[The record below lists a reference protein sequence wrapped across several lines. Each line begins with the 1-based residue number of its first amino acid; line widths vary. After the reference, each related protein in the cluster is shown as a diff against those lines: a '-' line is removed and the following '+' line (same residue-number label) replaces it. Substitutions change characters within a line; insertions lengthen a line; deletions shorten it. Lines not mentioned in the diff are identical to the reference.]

1 MLYLVWFLL
10 LMSVRTQ
17 LVPLMNGKT
26 RMKRTLWRS
35 IIILLLL
42 LSGVLSVFA
51 AEPRLVK
58 VGAFNYYP
66 AIFQD
71 SDGQIKGFYV
81 DALADLAQRE
91 NLRIEYVYGSWNEG
105 LERIR
110 TGEVDLL
117 TSVAYTPERASYMDY
132 TKNRLITVWG
142 ELYVL
147 PESPIDGIREVAGK
161 KIAVMKG
168 DYNGQN
174 FIDLARKFDI
184 SCQFVELADFEEV
197 FQAIAA
203 KKVDGGIV
211 NSTFGLP
218 KHRQYGLR
226 STGVVF
232 NPFDIY
238 LTVAKGKNQE
248 LLALMDR
255 YLHDWRQQQ
264 DSVYG
269 QARRAWSHGS
279 SDTLRVLPAWL
290 KHAIAVFSL
299 LFVAATAF
307 IVLLRQQVRKKT
319 DQVQQREAGLREQS
333 EMIRLLLDSA
343 AEAIYRLD
351 RDGTCTLCNA
361 ACLQMLGYEQPEQLL
376 GKNMHKLIHHTK
388 ADGKPFPAEEC
399 RIFKACTLGE
409 KTHCDNELYWRSD
422 GSSFPVEYWSYP
434 IIQDGQVVGAVVT
447 FLDITERRQFETA
460 LRESEER
467 HRSIFENSLSVM
479 LIIDPA
485 TQAFVDANH
494 AATAFYGWTREQL
507 QTMRISDINT
517 LSPEQIAES
526 MRLAQQRNLH
536 HFHFKHRLANGTIR
550 DVEVFS
556 SPILTSG
563 RQLLFSIIHDI
574 TERKLVEE
582 TLTFLMRSGDLH
594 QNGSFFQL
602 LAQYLAEAL
611 GMDYVCI
618 DRLESDGLE
627 AQTVAVYNNGV
638 FEDNVRY
645 TLLDTPCGEV
655 VGKTICRFEQGVR
668 HRFPHDQ
675 VLQDLQAESYVGT
688 TLWGSDGQPIGL
700 IAAIGRQ
707 PLTDQC
713 PAESMLQLVALR
725 AAAELER
732 KNAEDQLL
740 ESESRYKNLLE
751 HAPVAVMINQGG
763 RIVLVNRACLKLFG
777 ATSKEQLLGKTP
789 YELFHSSCPEAVRA
803 RIATMLSQQ
812 TAVPVLEETIV
823 RLDGTP
829 VEVEVTAAPFPSKGE
844 TGIHVVLSDISE
856 RKKAELAH
864 QQIEEQLRHSQRM
877 EAIGTLAGGIAH
889 DFNNILTAII
899 GYAHISQMG
908 LPPDAPQ
915 RAPIQQ
921 ITEAANRAT
930 HLTRDLL
937 LFSRKQT
944 TVRRVIDLHEC
955 IIGTKGFLKRIISEN
970 IVLETS
976 FCAETIKLYADPQ
989 QLDQVLLNLAAN
1001 ARDAMP
1007 DGGRIT
1013 LSSELVR
1020 LDTNAATLLGLANAG
1035 EYAVIRFADTGKGI
1049 DPEDLTRVFDPFF
1062 TTKEIGKGTGLG
1074 LPIVYGIVTGHGGVI
1089 KIASTPGQGTVLTIY
1104 LPCAQDAPP
1113 AVKPQDTGQPLPRGT
1128 ETILMAEDSERIR
1141 DMISQVL
1148 AEFGYQVITAV
1159 DGEDAVRL
1167 FKQHADQISLLLF
1180 DLVMPHLGGHE
1191 AYQQIIQ
1198 IRPDIPVLF
1207 TTGYAPQVAEGK
1219 LTQEQIEQLLHKP
1232 YAIVKLLKAVRSALD
1247 AQEKPE

>member
-1 MLYLVWFLL
+1 
-10 LMSVRTQ
+10 
-17 LVPLMNGKT
+17 
-26 RMKRTLWRS
+26 MKRTLWCCS
-35 IIILLLL
+35 IVLL
-42 LSGVLSVFA
+42 LSVALSAFA

-71 SDGQIKGFYV
+71 RDGQIKGFYV
-81 DALADLAQRE
+81 DALADLARRE
-91 NLRIEYVYGSWNEG
+91 NLRIEYVYGSWSEG

-142 ELYVL
+142 ELYVR
-147 PESPIDGIREVAGK
+147 PESHIDGIREVEGK

-174 FIDLARKFDI
+174 FIDLSRKFDI
-184 SCQFVELADFEEV
+184 SCHFVELPGFEEV
-197 FQAIAA
+197 FQAVAA

-211 NSTFGLP
+211 NSTFGVP
-218 KHRQYGLR
+218 KQRQYGLR

-248 LLALMDR
+248 LLALVDR
-255 YLHDWRQQQ
+255 YLHDWLHHK
-264 DSVYG
+264 DSVYA
-269 QARRAWSHGS
+269 QARRAWAHGS
-279 SDTLRVLPAWL
+279 NDSINEIPGWL
-290 KHAIAVFSL
+290 KHSATALIL
-299 LFVAATAF
+299 LFVAATVF
-307 IVLLRQQVRKKT
+307 IVLLRRQVSRKT
-319 DQVQQREAGLREQS
+319 DQIQQREAGLREQS
-333 EMIRLLLDSA
+333 ETIRLLLDST

-351 RDGTCTLCNA
+351 RNGSCTLSNA
-361 ACLQMLGYEQPEQLL
+361 ACLQMLGYDQPEQLL
-376 GKNMHKLIHHTK
+376 GKNIHALIHHTK
-388 ADGKPFPAEEC
+388 ADGTPFPAEEC
-399 RIFKACTLGE
+399 RILQACTLGE
-409 KTHCDNELYWRSD
+409 KTHCDSELYWRSD
-422 GSSFPVEYWSYP
+422 GSCFPVEYWSYP
-434 IIQDGQVVGAVVT
+434 IIQNGKVVGAVVT
-447 FLDITERRQFETA
+447 FLDITERRRFETA

-479 LIIDPA
+479 LIIDPV
-485 TQAFVDANH
+485 TQTIVDANH

-507 QTMRISDINT
+507 QAMRISDINT
-517 LSPEQIAES
+517 LSSEQIAES
-526 MRLAQQRNLH
+526 MRLAQQNNLH
-536 HFHFKHRLANGTIR
+536 HFHFKHRLANGSIR

-556 SPILTSG
+556 SPIFSSG

-582 TLTFLMRSGDLH
+582 TLTFLMRSGDSRH
-594 QNGSFFQL
+594 AADFFQL
-602 LAQYLAEAL
+602 LARYLAETL

-618 DRLESDGLE
+618 DRLEADSLE
-627 AQTVAVYNNGV
+627 AQTVAVYHNGV

-645 TLLDTPCGEV
+645 MLLDTPCGEV

-668 HRFPHDQ
+668 QQFPNDQ
-675 VLQDLQAESYVGT
+675 MLQELQAESYVGV
-688 TLWGSDGQPIGL
+688 TLWGADGQPIGL

-732 KNAEDQLL
+732 KHAEDQLL
-740 ESESRYKNLLE
+740 ESEARYKTLLE
-751 HAPVAVMINQGG
+751 HAPVAVMINQNN
-763 RIVLVNRACLKLFG
+763 RVVLLNKACLQLFG
-777 ATSKEQLLGKTP
+777 ATDKEQLLGKTP
-789 YELFHSSCPEAVRA
+789 YELFHSNCHEAVCA
-803 RIATMLSQQ
+803 RIATMLLQQ
-812 TAVPVLEETIV
+812 APVPALEETIV

-844 TGIHVVLSDISE
+844 TGIHVVLRDISE
-856 RKKAELAH
+856 RKKAEQAH

-908 LPPDAPQ
+908 LPPEAPQ
-915 RAPIQQ
+915 RGPIQQ

-944 TVRRVIDLHEC
+944 TVRRVIDLNDC
-955 IIGTKGFLKRIISEN
+955 LANTKGFLERIISEN
-970 IVLETS
+970 IVLEIHFS
-976 FCAETIKLYADPQ
+976 QEPIKVYADPQ

-1007 DGGRIT
+1007 DGGRIA

-1020 LDTNAATLLGLANAG
+1020 LDPDAAVLLGLANAG

-1049 DPEDLTRVFDPFF
+1049 EAEDLARVFDPFF

-1074 LPIVYGIVTGHGGVI
+1074 LPIVYGIVTGHDGVV
-1089 KIASTPGQGTVLTIY
+1089 KIASTPGQGTELTIY
-1104 LPCAQDAPP
+1104 LPCSRDKAP
-1113 AVKPQDTGQPLPRGT
+1113 AAKTLVADEPLPRGA

-1141 DMISQVL
+1141 EMISQVL

-1167 FKQHADQISLLLF
+1167 FKQHADQIRLLLF
-1180 DLVMPHLGGHE
+1180 DLVMPHLGGPE
-1191 AYQQIIQ
+1191 AYQQIRQ

-1219 LTQEQIEQLLHKP
+1219 LSREQIEQLLHKP

-1247 AQEKPE
+1247 AQENLR